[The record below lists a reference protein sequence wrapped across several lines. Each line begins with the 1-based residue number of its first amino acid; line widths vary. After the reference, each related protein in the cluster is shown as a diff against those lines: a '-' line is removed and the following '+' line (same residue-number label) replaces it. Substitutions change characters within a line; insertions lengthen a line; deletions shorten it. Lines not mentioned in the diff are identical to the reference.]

1 MVINPYIN
9 SFGVSFAV
17 NKNRLINVNRLI
29 TGPLFGLNLGER
41 IVKIN
46 SMDVSIANDEAF
58 CEVKKI
64 LDNNTIITLENESH
78 KRLTIEKKNLLEPL
92 N

>member
-1 MVINPYIN
+1 MN
-9 SFGVSFAV
+9 
-17 NKNRLINVNRLI
+17 
-29 TGPLFGLNLGER
+29 
-41 IVKIN
+41 
-46 SMDVSIANDEAF
+46 VSIANDEAF

-78 KRLTIEKKNLLEPL
+78 KRLTIEKKNLLESL